1 MVEPAPFGEIS
12 VAVAALSA
20 MLTPAL
26 LILAAG
32 SILGTTSGRLGRVID
47 RVRMLARSLEAVDRS
62 EEDAAFV
69 EERRQHLEFLMQNA
83 AVRTRVLQRA
93 MSWLIL
99 SIAGFVMTSVAIG
112 ILELSGVD
120 LGGLALLLGLISAA
134 LLLTATFFLLRES
147 RIALV
152 SVAEE
157 MDFVLRNSRRRQAG
171 RPS

>member
-1 MVEPAPFGEIS
+1 MVEPAFGEIS

-93 MSWLIL
+93 ISWLIL